1 MDKSLIRCFGI
12 SIIVLTISGC
22 SNTSQVGQNGLITG
36 VNESDIEKQTS
47 ALTGLSG
54 DQTNKPKKREMTKP
68 ETEFFPEM
76 PKNTLKSK
84 QFNRV
89 LSANKIKFKDG
100 SSIELIG
107 IQTEKNSTR
116 REFVEFQP
124 ENCQKTLEAILLDEK
139 NVFVEIIS
147 GDEEGEMYG
156 YLWIGNSKELR
167 NVNALLL
174 QEGLAKVVR
183 ISDVTKYDESF
194 HVIEQEAYRS
204 KLGIWKEID
213 KK

>member
-1 MDKSLIRCFGI
+1 
-12 SIIVLTISGC
+12 
-22 SNTSQVGQNGLITG
+22 
-36 VNESDIEKQTS
+36 
-47 ALTGLSG
+47 
-54 DQTNKPKKREMTKP
+54 
-68 ETEFFPEM
+68 M

-213 KK
+213 KSREIIIMMKMCNEKRNSIKRQQQLRSEVTKMTESSCFNCPILIENRKVLGNKKLIKNV